1 MQSQI
6 KTIIFM
12 KNKTAQYWIKRLEL
26 QPHPEG
32 GYYKEVYRSEE
43 SVDGKLLPGNRDGVR
58 SVSTAIYFLLEGN
71 DFSAF
76 HRIKSDEI
84 WHFYDG
90 APLMIYAIDKEGKLN
105 EYPLGVDSPMQII
118 PKEEWFAAE
127 LIDKSSYAL
136 VGCTVAPGF
145 DFADFE
151 MGNKEVLIN
160 TNPQFQEIINRLSL

>member
-1 MQSQI
+1 
-6 KTIIFM
+6 M
-12 KNKTAQYWIKRLEL
+12 KNKTAKYWIEKLNL

-43 SVDGKLLPGNRDGVR
+43 SVDGKLLPGNREGVR

-71 DFSAF
+71 NFSAF

-90 APLMIYAIDKEGKLN
+90 SPLMIYAINRKGKLN
-105 EYPLGVDSPMQII
+105 EYPLGIDSPMQII

-127 LIDKSSYAL
+127 LMDKSSYVL

-145 DFADFE
+145 EFADFE
-151 MGNKEVLIN
+151 MGEKSELLKLFPECEEVLM
-160 TNPQFQEIINRLSL
+160 RLSL